1 MLAGGILMGSTA
13 VVDQAMAAMLP
24 AGSVAALGYAN
35 KLIGSTLSLTALAL
49 SSATLP
55 YFSRMVAANDWA
67 GCRHTLKRY
76 SMLIVGASVPF
87 TLFVIAFSHTIVR
100 IVYQRGAFSAAD
112 TNLVSWV
119 QACYAIQVPFY
130 ICSML
135 FVRFIMAVRR
145 NDVLM
150 YVSGINLVLDIAL
163 NLVLMRIW
171 QVAGIA
177 LSTSI
182 MYIVAFSMVS
192 IWSIRFL
199 KQEHVHLLTV
209 AAKPRQ

>member
-1 MLAGGILMGSTA
+1 LL
-13 VVDQAMAAMLP
+13 
-24 AGSVAALGYAN
+24 
-35 KLIGSTLSLTALAL
+35 
-49 SSATLP
+49 
-55 YFSRMVAANDWA
+55 
-67 GCRHTLKRY
+67 
-76 SMLIVGASVPF
+76 
-87 TLFVIAFSHTIVR
+87 VIAFSHTIVR
-100 IVYQRGAFSAAD
+100 VLYQRGAFSAAD
-112 TNLVSWV
+112 TALVSWV

-130 ICSML
+130 VCSML

-163 NLVLMRIW
+163 NLLLMRIW

-199 KQEHVHLLTV
+199 KQERVHLLTV
-209 AAKPRQ
+209 AARPRQ